1 MLTGMY
7 VVVSLVLRN
16 DFKEHTAVLRYVL
29 LYTVVITNRFNFHEM
44 SHVLV
49 PKNRYT
55 ANGM

>member
-1 MLTGMY
+1 MY
-7 VVVSLVLRN
+7 AVGSLVLRN
-16 DFKEHTAVLRYVL
+16 DFKEHTVLRYVL
-29 LYTVVITNRFNFHEM
+29 LYTAVITNRFNFHEM

>member
-1 MLTGMY
+1 MY
-7 VVVSLVLRN
+7 VVGSLVLRN

>member
-1 MLTGMY
+1 MLTGIY
-7 VVVSLVLRN
+7 AVVSLVLRN
-16 DFKEHTAVLRYVL
+16 DFKEHTVLMSVLKRY
-29 LYTVVITNRFNFHEM
+29 TAIITNRFNFHEM